1 MSKVKRSSS
10 LLPSAII
17 IYLRLLAVLG
27 GKARRDHTLLS
38 RLKIFLWL
46 SLASATAPPQ
56 KFALTHTFLLYFLS
70 WLPTSRMIVI
80 LWSALWYNCSKNTKV
95 RCLSW
100 TLKLW
105 DLLRRCKKTVCGNSP
120 RKSNIQVSIWMFYMW
135 MEWLILIWPYIVQY
149 CENCASDF
157 FSFSLWRYW
166 NFWGKKNVLWHRAVA
181 SFATRY
187 LIWKVMKGIGF
198 LLLPLPSTLL
208 REAASIL
215 SRIDSLILSHTNFT
229 FIKNHIPSRITLKIA
244 DFIGIPSWFWF
255 GIACST
261 NEGKQ
266 KSFPITGPSMS

>member
-1 MSKVKRSSS
+1 MASLKKVWGKSQWPFFLFSKIVSSLATKKLMSKVKRSSS

-105 DLLRRCKKTVCGNSP
+105 DLLRRCKKIGQNS
-120 RKSNIQVSIWMFYMW
+120 V
-135 MEWLILIWPYIVQY
+135 
-149 CENCASDF
+149 
-157 FSFSLWRYW
+157 
-166 NFWGKKNVLWHRAVA
+166 
-181 SFATRY
+181 
-187 LIWKVMKGIGF
+187 WK
-198 LLLPLPSTLL
+198 
-208 REAASIL
+208 
-215 SRIDSLILSHTNFT
+215 
-229 FIKNHIPSRITLKIA
+229 FI
-244 DFIGIPSWFWF
+244 
-255 GIACST
+255 
-261 NEGKQ
+261 
-266 KSFPITGPSMS
+266 

>member
-1 MSKVKRSSS
+1 MSKVKRSSL

-105 DLLRRCKKTVCGNSP
+105 DLLRRCKKNWAKQCV
-120 RKSNIQVSIWMFYMW
+120 
-135 MEWLILIWPYIVQY
+135 EILL
-149 CENCASDF
+149 E
-157 FSFSLWRYW
+157 
-166 NFWGKKNVLWHRAVA
+166 
-181 SFATRY
+181 
-187 LIWKVMKGIGF
+187 
-198 LLLPLPSTLL
+198 
-208 REAASIL
+208 
-215 SRIDSLILSHTNFT
+215 SLIFKYQLECSTCEWND
-229 FIKNHIPSRITLKIA
+229 S
-244 DFIGIPSWFWF
+244 FWF
-255 GIACST
+255 ART
-261 NEGKQ
+261 
-266 KSFPITGPSMS
+266 

>member
-105 DLLRRCKKTVCGNSP
+105 DLLRRCKKKFGKTVCGNSS
-120 RKSNIQVSIWMFYMW
+120 RKPYIQVSTWMLNMW
-135 MEWLILIWPYIVQY
+135 MEWLILICPYIVEY

-157 FSFSLWRYW
+157 FR
-166 NFWGKKNVLWHRAVA
+166 
-181 SFATRY
+181 
-187 LIWKVMKGIGF
+187 F
-198 LLLPLPSTLL
+198 LC
-208 REAASIL
+208 E
-215 SRIDSLILSHTNFT
+215 D
-229 FIKNHIPSRITLKIA
+229 
-244 DFIGIPSWFWF
+244 IGIFEARRMF
-255 GIACST
+255 CGIV
-261 NEGKQ
+261 Q
-266 KSFPITGPSMS
+266 

>member
-1 MSKVKRSSS
+1 MSKVKRSSL

-105 DLLRRCKKTVCGNSP
+105 DLLRRCKKNWAKQCVHL
-120 RKSNIQVSIWMFYMW
+120 
-135 MEWLILIWPYIVQY
+135 E
-149 CENCASDF
+149 
-157 FSFSLWRYW
+157 
-166 NFWGKKNVLWHRAVA
+166 
-181 SFATRY
+181 
-187 LIWKVMKGIGF
+187 
-198 LLLPLPSTLL
+198 
-208 REAASIL
+208 
-215 SRIDSLILSHTNFT
+215 SLIFKYQLECSTCEWND
-229 FIKNHIPSRITLKIA
+229 S
-244 DFIGIPSWFWF
+244 FWF
-255 GIACST
+255 ART
-261 NEGKQ
+261 
-266 KSFPITGPSMS
+266 